1 MSVILV
7 IEDNV
12 KKKREGNERRKW
24 KEVEDWTKRE
34 DSKAHGI
41 GKTKIVV

>member
-1 MSVILV
+1 LGKFLMSVILV

-24 KEVEDWTKRE
+24 KEVED
-34 DSKAHGI
+34 
-41 GKTKIVV
+41 